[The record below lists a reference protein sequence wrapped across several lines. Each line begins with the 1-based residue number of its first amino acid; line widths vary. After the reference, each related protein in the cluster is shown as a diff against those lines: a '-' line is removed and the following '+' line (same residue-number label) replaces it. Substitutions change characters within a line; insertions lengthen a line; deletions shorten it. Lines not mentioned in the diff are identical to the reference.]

1 MIGYFNLMRKPEDRN
16 KPGGNLSE
24 MMEFNAAIGNQ
35 RLEELK
41 LNGAKYTW
49 TNTTFSSSRTFGL
62 VLCLCIL
69 ADQLSWI
76 FCEHL
81 V

>member
-1 MIGYFNLMRKPEDRN
+1 MIGYFNLMRKPDDRN

-41 LNGAKYTW
+41 LNGAKYT
-49 TNTTFSSSRTFGL
+49 
-62 VLCLCIL
+62 
-69 ADQLSWI
+69 
-76 FCEHL
+76 
-81 V
+81 